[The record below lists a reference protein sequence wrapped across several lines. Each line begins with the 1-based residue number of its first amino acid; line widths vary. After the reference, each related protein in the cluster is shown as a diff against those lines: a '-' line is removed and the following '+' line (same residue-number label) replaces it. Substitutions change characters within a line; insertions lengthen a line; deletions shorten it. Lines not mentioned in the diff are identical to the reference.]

1 MSAMSN
7 SNDASIRSRLAQ
19 TYAKL
24 GLDLLDEQNEKLRK
38 YLSQIQRWNKTYNL
52 TAIRDEEQMLIQH
65 MFNSLAAVAPLE
77 RILSAKDK
85 QTAIYDCRLWRR
97 FARRRLGH
105 HAPEL
110 ASKLY

>member
-1 MSAMSN
+1 
-7 SNDASIRSRLAQ
+7 
-19 TYAKL
+19 
-24 GLDLLDEQNEKLRK
+24 
-38 YLSQIQRWNKTYNL
+38 
-52 TAIRDEEQMLIQH
+52 MLIQH

-85 QTAIYDCRLWRR
+85 QTAIYNCRLWWR